1 MTTNGFFGWFVVTLL
16 VIVGI
21 VQVAIVRDRS
31 IVLSRHA
38 TSGRMLIAAG
48 SLEQAGRF
56 GFLLWP
62 DFVLE
67 VPWHSTA
74 AIALIALGTIAASLD
89 RLLKTPDPQPPTTL
103 ENTP

>member
-16 VIVGI
+16 VTVGV

-38 TSGRMLIAAG
+38 ASGRMLIAAG

-56 GFLLWP
+56 AFLLWP

-67 VPWHSTA
+67 VPWHSVA
-74 AIALIALGTIAASLD
+74 AISLIALGVISASLD
-89 RLLKTPDPQPPTTL
+89 RLLKTPDPR
-103 ENTP
+103 